1 MINYPDELNI
11 IFDRLHQNRIR
22 AVIVGGY
29 IRDALM
35 GVSSKDIDVELYGLS
50 SILELENILQEFGDV
65 NSVGKSFGVSI
76 LKLKTL
82 SVDFTLPRVDSKISS
97 GHKGFEIS
105 IDSSMD
111 FKTAAKRRDFTMN
124 AMGLDIQTKEF
135 LDPYN
140 GLKDLKKKILKE
152 VDARTFKEDP
162 LRILRAVQFCARF
175 NLQMSSSLFFLCQ
188 DMLQQNLLSELS
200 QERIFAEYS
209 KLLQSSKPSIG
220 FKLLKELSILEVQNF
235 NDVMLSV
242 DYFATIKTKNTKTD
256 TVIML
261 TILTERLS
269 EQESVKFISKFTAE
283 KKTFTKVHLLK
294 EVYASLSRSI
304 KNNSLEDIAL
314 YKGAQKVKISEL
326 LLLYSAMNLSKKV
339 SNRVEQRAKKL
350 NILETPLKPLIQG
363 RDIIKLGVKASN
375 KFSKILND
383 SYEAQMKALF
393 SSKEEAIFWL
403 KNYLKI
409 S

>member
-256 TVIML
+256 TAIML